1 MIIDFHAHPVFSGTA
16 IHPGVDRLRRLLRS
30 RRVELSR
37 LNSSEMDQR
46 KSIEA
51 VLLTAC
57 WKNQPARPRNEAT
70 AELIQQH
77 PDRFIGFA
85 SFDPNTGE
93 QAVAD
98 VEHAV
103 EKLRLRGIKIIA
115 QNVELAYNDPGY
127 YPVYEKIQQ
136 LGVPILFHTGPSFLG
151 TRTKFWNPSALD
163 DVALDFPE
171 MKIVLAHMGMQD
183 YMDAHSLLVRHP
195 NVYADLSFWPAP
207 GIPRPDS
214 VVPLRQAVPMKILF
228 GSDFPSARVRPSAP
242 GGRRPSGEKRFKRQ
256 ILGERPRY
264 GSGSIILE
272 RNNTWSTPMIERLR
286 DQNEGLTPSVGRA
299 NADVL

>member
-1 MIIDFHAHPVFSGTA
+1 M
-16 IHPGVDRLRRLLRS
+16 HPGLDQ
-30 RRVELSR
+30 LSR
-37 LNSSEMDQR
+37 AYYGRDALKLSAAAFIQEMDR
-46 KSIEA
+46 AEIDRTI
-51 VLLTAC
+51 LLTAC

-70 AELIQQH
+70 AELIRQH

-85 SFDPNTGE
+85 CFDPNTGE

-115 QNVELAYNDPGY
+115 QNVELAYNDPRF
-127 YPVYEKIQQ
+127 YPVYETIQR

-151 TRTKFWNPSALD
+151 TRTKFWKPAALE

-195 NVYADLSFWPAP
+195 NVHADLSFWPLHPAYRTL
-207 GIPRPDS
+207 IPWS
-214 VVPLRQAVPMKILF
+214 LFEETVPMKILF
-228 GSDFPSARVRPSAP
+228 GSDFPVGQSPTEARQAVDSLPVTQ
-242 GGRRPSGEKRFKRQ
+242 RFKQQ
-256 ILGERPRY
+256 ILGENAAA
-264 GSGSIILE
+264 LL
-272 RNNTWSTPMIERLR
+272 RL
-286 DQNEGLTPSVGRA
+286 
-299 NADVL
+299 